1 MTFKKTR
8 KRRDPGELQPVVA
21 RIAGCLHDLRVKG
34 NHSQEDI
41 AKVVGVTQ
49 AALSRWEN
57 PEHPA
62 TPSAAELAGL
72 AEYFAVSLDYI
83 VGHSEF
89 TTSLPA
95 GEALVDQGL
104 LDALAQAK
112 TKKQLADLINFDLGF
127 GVWASIPAAAE
138 VVSHQ
143 EVQNRVRAVD
153 KHLRSIDHDLWQ
165 EWARHVLG

>member
-1 MTFKKTR
+1 MTSKKPR

-21 RIAGCLHDLRVKG
+21 KIAGRLHDLRVRRD
-34 NHSQEDI
+34 HSQEEV
-41 AKVVGVTQ
+41 ARVVGVTQ

-72 AEYFAVSLDYI
+72 ADFFEVSLDYM
-83 VGHSEF
+83 VGRSQFE
-89 TTSLPA
+89 TNLPT

-104 LDALAQAK
+104 LDALAVAK
-112 TKKQLADLINFDLGF
+112 TKQKLAELINFDLGF
-127 GVWASIPAAAE
+127 GVWASIPEGAE

-143 EVQNRVRAVD
+143 EVQSRLRKVD
-153 KHLRSIDHDLWQ
+153 KHLRSIDEKLWQ